1 MTPALRKMLRGV
13 IGALLVAMPL
23 VLARARSLGMAA

>member
-13 IGALLVAMPL
+13 IGALAGAVPV
-23 VLARARSLGMAA
+23 VLARARSLGIAA